1 MNTSGCREGIEE
13 TPSVIEETPRGIN
26 GKTTV
31 FWIGIIAGPKAQG
44 RHWKK
49 LYLLHVGNTFL
60 DVKGPRTKIG
70 RLHSFGLKITSPKV
84 QGRHI
89 CENYTLCT
97 CSTVG
102 KSSTQI
108 QVKAPGKTILAL
120 ACKKCGPKIQGKSLG
135 NGLWLQKM

>member
-31 FWIGIIAGPKAQG
+31 FWIGIIAGPKA
-44 RHWKK
+44 
-49 LYLLHVGNTFL
+49 
-60 DVKGPRTKIG
+60 
-70 RLHSFGLKITSPKV
+70 

-135 NGLWLQKM
+135 NGLWLQKCRPKEKQFGKL

>member
-13 TPSVIEETPRGIN
+13 TPSGIEETPRGIN

-60 DVKGPRTKIG
+60 DVKKCKAQGKNG
-70 RLHSFGLKITSPKV
+70 RHHSLGLKIASPKV

-89 CENYTLCT
+89 ENCKPK
-97 CSTVG
+97 G
-102 KSSTQI
+102 PR
-108 QVKAPGKTILAL
+108 KAY
-120 ACKKCGPKIQGKSLG
+120 LG
-135 NGLWLQKM
+135 ELHPSYSPVLLLESQAHRSK